1 MKRIDKIYHQP
12 LDNFREKNIN
22 QLLKIQG
29 NSAKEIAGQPQMERS
44 NVSFELNNLVRAKK
58 VIKIKTFPVRYI
70 PVEIVENVLN
80 IKWNSELMEVE
91 ELRRLADGQKK
102 PARNISADP
111 LELMIGAKGSLKKA
125 ISQAKA
131 AVFYPPHG
139 LHMPGRRADGFG
151 EIAVCESDLPVR
163 RLF

>member
-1 MKRIDKIYHQP
+1 MKRIDKIYHQL
-12 LDNFREKNIN
+12 LDNFRETNIN

-29 NSAKEIAGQPQMERS
+29 NSAKEIAGQLQMERS

-91 ELRRLADGQKK
+91 ELRRLADGQKS
-102 PARNISADP
+102 RR
-111 LELMIGAKGSLKKA
+111 A
-125 ISQAKA
+125 I
-131 AVFYPPHG
+131 YPPI
-139 LHMPGRRADGFG
+139 P
-151 EIAVCESDLPVR
+151 SSS
-163 RLF
+163 